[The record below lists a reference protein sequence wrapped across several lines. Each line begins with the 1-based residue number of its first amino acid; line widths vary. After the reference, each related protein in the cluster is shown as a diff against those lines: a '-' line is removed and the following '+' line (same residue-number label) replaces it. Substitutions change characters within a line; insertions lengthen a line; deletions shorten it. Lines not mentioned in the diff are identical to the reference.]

1 VRELLDP
8 QYVAQRRATIDA
20 ETATPSEA
28 VHPGLPR
35 AVDAAVFPNE
45 HKDTTHFNVVDEH
58 GNAVAVTY
66 TLNNSYG
73 GGIVI
78 PGLGFLL
85 NDDMDDFVAKPGSPN
100 LFGLVGGEANAIAPG
115 KRPLSSM
122 SPTIVTR
129 EGKFFAAL
137 GAPGGSTI
145 TTGVLQVLLDLIDF
159 HMHAEAAVKL
169 PRFHQQW
176 RPDVLSLEAGFT
188 PAVREQL
195 AKMGYTLRPIQAVG
209 RVEVI
214 VNREGVLE
222 GAVDGREGG
231 KVAQY

>member
-8 QYVAQRRATIDA
+8 TYVAQRRASIDP
-20 ETATPSEA
+20 EHATPSEE
-28 VHPGLPR
+28 VHPGLPSS
-35 AVDAAVFPNE
+35 VNAALFRQENKE
-45 HKDTTHFNVVDEH
+45 TTHFNVLDEQ

-73 GGIVI
+73 NGIVA

-122 SPTIVTR
+122 TPTIVTR
-129 EGKFFAAL
+129 DGKFFAAL

-145 TTGVLQVLLDLIDF
+145 TTGVLEVLLDLIDF
-159 HMHAEAAVKL
+159 HMHAQAAVEL

-176 RPDVLSLEAGFT
+176 RPDVLSLEPGFR
-188 PAVREQL
+188 PDVRRTL
-195 AKMGYTLRPIQAVG
+195 TNMGYILRPIDGVG

-222 GAVDGREGG
+222 GAFDPRQSG
-231 KVAQY
+231 KVAAY